1 MKMHSQKGKKATGQH
16 TILTNDA
23 VKTDG
28 GASFCGAIK

>member
-1 MKMHSQKGKKATGQH
+1 MKMDLPKKKKATGPRS
-16 TILTNDA
+16 TLTNYA